1 MARSRPAR
9 AVRATHEL
17 QERMSRGRGAWAG
30 RARGR
35 PVHAPASAGRRRVG
49 GHLARGGRGDDPVL
63 GSLRAR
69 APRVARSLSRPAAH
83 ARRTSLTPLP
93 TLPLPLPLPLPLS
106 PAPGKRPW
114 WSRVRG
120 SRKRPAAVAR
130 GGHRCGREWPPR
142 SGPTSGRTREGEAA
156 HAHRTCERREAGGLK
171 PVGDGGLG
179 QLLRLRGG
187 GYLRA
192 RERRAEVS
200 AVATD
205 GGCHCQVAERACA
218 DVFEVSGRVTDAGE
232 KARHTGSRGWSRAP
246 SCSSAC
252 CRRGLRA
259 FRRHLVKLLVAP
271 FMDLR
276 RQVHGRTSGRAMGLN
291 REPAGLKR
299 ESNRPAR

>member
-1 MARSRPAR
+1 MPPWPRPPRPLGCSQAAAAAQIAAAAGASAAPDPRPSPMARSRPAR
-9 AVRATHEL
+9 AVRATHEP

-63 GSLRAR
+63 GSLRAP
-69 APRVARSLSRPAAH
+69 APRATRSLSRPAAH
-83 ARRTSLTPLP
+83 ARCTAHTPLP

-106 PAPGKRPW
+106 PAPGKR
-114 WSRVRG
+114 SCGSLVRAA
-120 SRKRPAAVAR
+120 RKRPVAAAR
-130 GGHRCGREWPPR
+130 GGRHCGQEWPPR
-142 SGPTSGRTREGEAA
+142 SGLLSGRTREGEAA
-156 HAHRTCERREAGGLK
+156 RAHRTCERREAGGLQ

-187 GYLRA
+187 GHLRA
-192 RERRAEVS
+192 QERRAEVS

-205 GGCHCQVAERACA
+205 GGCHCQVAERARA

-232 KARHTGSRGWSRAP
+232 KARHTGSRGWSHAP
-246 SCSSAC
+246 SCSRAR

-259 FRRHLVKLLVAP
+259 NPR
-271 FMDLR
+271 
-276 RQVHGRTSGRAMGLN
+276 
-291 REPAGLKR
+291 
-299 ESNRPAR
+299 